1 VTSNPGDSQHLGE
14 TCPPNRLASGP
25 PWPPSSTNRAAAAS
39 EWPHG
44 SWRRSARWRLRRV
57 LGWEHSGLPPNRWK
71 FTLVNIQKTM
81 ENHHFLW
88 ENPRS
93 KWPCSIAMS
102 VYQRVLDRVFPGKLE
117 PETPIFNGKNHGFRW
132 RFSRESQSNDGWFIE
147 NPDPSINGWNIGV
160 PPTTIS
166 GNLRVYME
174 LLCLRHWYIVNIV
187 M

>member
-1 VTSNPGDSQHLGE
+1 MTSNPGDSQHLGE

-25 PWPPSSTNRAAAAS
+25 PWPPWSTNRAAAAS

-57 LGWEHSGLPPNRWK
+57 LGWEPPGSIAGFPPIAG

-88 ENPRS
+88 ENPRT

-102 VYQRVLDRVFPGKLE
+102 VYQRVLDRFSPENWNRKPPYLMVKTMVSGEDFPVKTS
-117 PETPIFNGKNHGFRW
+117 PMM
-132 RFSRESQSNDGWFIE
+132 DG
-147 NPDPSINGWNIGV
+147 
-160 PPTTIS
+160 
-166 GNLRVYME
+166 L
-174 LLCLRHWYIVNIV
+174 
-187 M
+187 